1 MTKRIAKV
9 FQHILTDFD
18 NETYDTVRVFGLVVA
33 LCGLVF
39 QGYALYRGQTF
50 DVMGF
55 LTGFGGFLAGLGA
68 GVLLDARGK
77 GPSPVLPTKTE

>member
-1 MTKRIAKV
+1 MKRIAKLFKHV
-9 FQHILTDFD
+9 LTDFD
-18 NETYDTVRVFGLVVA
+18 NETYDTIRVLGMFVA
-33 LCGLVF
+33 VCGLVF

-55 LTGFGGFLAGLGA
+55 LTGFGGFLAGIGA

-77 GPSPVLPTKTE
+77 GSGPVLPNKE